1 MNILFI
7 SHTRIGDAVLS
18 SGLLAH
24 LVERY
29 PEARITLACGAL
41 PAPLFAATPGL
52 RRLVPMRK
60 QRLNGHW
67 LKLWTETV
75 GTYWDLLVDLR
86 NSALSRAV
94 STGERHILR
103 PVREPLHRVRHLARL
118 LGLEPPPAPRLWL
131 GEAARAR
138 ARELVPEGEPI
149 LALGPTANWPG
160 KAWPADRF
168 ATLAERL
175 TVAEGILP
183 GARVAVL
190 GAGEERRV
198 ALPVI
203 ESIPEARR
211 LDLVGAVKLATAAA
225 CLARAALYVGNDSGL
240 MHIAAAV
247 GTPTLGLFGPSRE
260 ALYAPW
266 GEKAAWVR
274 GARSYEEIAAD
285 PAFDPGGT
293 GPWMADLDVDAV
305 EAAAAALWRRVG
317 EG

>member
-1 MNILFI
+1 
-7 SHTRIGDAVLS
+7 
-18 SGLLAH
+18 
-24 LVERY
+24 
-29 PEARITLACGAL
+29 L
-41 PAPLFAATPGL
+41 PG
-52 RRLVPMRK
+52 
-60 QRLNGHW
+60 G
-67 LKLWTETV
+67 
-75 GTYWDLLVDLR
+75 G
-86 NSALSRAV
+86 
-94 STGERHILR
+94 
-103 PVREPLHRVRHLARL
+103 
-118 LGLEPPPAPRLWL
+118 
-131 GEAARAR
+131 
-138 ARELVPEGEPI
+138 PI

-175 TVAEGILP
+175 TGPEGVLP

-198 ALPVI
+198 ALQVI

-211 LDLVGAVKLATAAA
+211 LDLVGAVDLAAAAA

-266 GEKAAWVR
+266 GEKTAWVR

-285 PAFDPGGT
+285 PAFDPGGA
-293 GPWMADLDVDAV
+293 GPWMADLDIDAV
-305 EAAAAALWRRVG
+305 EAAASTLWHRVG